1 MIDHVRNWVELKTGL
16 WGLGRDRRAVT
27 AMEYALMGSLIAIAI
42 ITAVSTLANSMS
54 NTFNTIAT
62 SL

>member
-1 MIDHVRNWVELKTGL
+1 VIEHVRNWVERKAGL
-16 WGLGRDRRAVT
+16 WGLGQDRRAVT

-42 ITAVSTLANSMS
+42 ITAVSTLANGIGT
-54 NTFNTIAT
+54 TFNTIGN

>member
-1 MIDHVRNWVELKTGL
+1 MIDYLKNWVELKTGL
-16 WGLGRDRRAVT
+16 WGLTRDRRAVT

-42 ITAVSTLANSMS
+42 ITAVSTLANSIKT
-54 NTFNTIAT
+54 TFNTIGN